1 MRSVAHARMNE
12 ESSKKSELQGVMLAD
27 AFYFHDG
34 TRAKNLH
41 DLVAKLKSIDDE
53 AFSSFVNDRKHDF
66 SEWITF
72 SLKNKKLGE
81 YAEHYRSREA
91 LTEFLE
97 GYLAFA
103 DSMGRESEVAEE
115 KPSQI
120 KAGLAG
126 SQLAEE
132 ESQKLK
138 ADVRETAPLPLSK
151 KPLEEIPVRS
161 QNYKVGIEKTN
172 NSLTEQ
178 EVEEYSR
185 TMSKVRSEINKV
197 FIGQKDVVD
206 KVVLALV
213 CEAHAL
219 LEGVPGLA
227 KSLLVEVLSRVISGT
242 EFKRIQ
248 FLPDM
253 LPSDVIGGQ
262 IYDPKRGEFKTIK
275 GPIFANFVLADEI
288 NRAPPKTHAA
298 LMECMQEK
306 KVNIDVEEFILDK
319 PFLVLATQN
328 PLENKGTYAL
338 PEAVLDRFMFKLDL
352 KYPEKEH
359 EKVIITE
366 NATTEY
372 EIRQK
377 VSPVIDKKY
386 LLYLQSRVKR
396 VYISDAIKDYIID
409 IVHAT
414 RGLNPKIE
422 GIKFIQYGAG
432 PRASIYLGIAS
443 KAQALMRGRNYV
455 MPEDIQ
461 AVAPDILRHRVCL
474 NFKGKAHNISPDK
487 IVEEILMKVGTI

>member
-1 MRSVAHARMNE
+1 MPLAVAEMRQ
-12 ESSKKSELQGVMLAD
+12 L
-27 AFYFHDG
+27 
-34 TRAKNLH
+34 
-41 DLVAKLKSIDDE
+41 LVKLKSISDAE
-53 AFSSFVNDRKHDF
+53 FSIFVNEQKHDF
-66 SEWITF
+66 SEWINNA
-72 SLKNKKLGE
+72 LKSRKLGE
-81 YAEHYRSREA
+81 YAARYRTREA

-97 GYLAFA
+97 DYLTFS
-103 DSMGRESEVAEE
+103 DSMGRDSAEPEIRQAQNQGGNENSEEPAFR
-115 KPSQI
+115 
-120 KAGLAG
+120 G
-126 SQLAEE
+126 
-132 ESQKLK
+132 
-138 ADVRETAPLPLSK
+138 R
-151 KPLEEIPVRS
+151 
-161 QNYKVGIEKTN
+161 NYMVGIEKADR
-172 NSLTEQ
+172 SLTEQ

-206 KVVLALV
+206 KVILTLI
-213 CEAHAL
+213 CDGHAL

-227 KSLLVEVLSRVISGT
+227 KSLLVEVMSRVVSGT

-262 IYDPKRGEFKTIK
+262 IYDPKKGVFKVIK

-298 LMECMQEK
+298 LMECMQER
-306 KVNIDVEEFILDK
+306 KVNIDVEEFILDR

-328 PLENKGTYAL
+328 PIENKGTYAL
-338 PEAVLDRFMFKLDL
+338 PEAVLDRFMVKLIL

-366 NATTEY
+366 NSTTEY
-372 EIRQK
+372 DIKQRL
-377 VSPVIDKKY
+377 SPVIDKSY
-386 LLYLQSRVKR
+386 LLHLQERVKA

-422 GIKFIQYGAG
+422 GIKFIEYGAG

-443 KAQALMRGRNYV
+443 RAQALMRGRNYV

-461 AVAPDILRHRVCL
+461 AVAPDILRHRICL

>member
-1 MRSVAHARMNE
+1 MKE
-12 ESSKKSELQGVMLAD
+12 EASSKSELQMATLD
-27 AFYFHDG
+27 DPFMFHDG
-34 TRAKNLH
+34 AKASNLH
-41 DLVAKLKSIDDE
+41 ELVDRLKAIDDQE
-53 AFSSFVNDRKHDF
+53 FSKFVNERKHDF
-66 SEWITF
+66 SVWIKL
-72 SLKNKKLGE
+72 SLKNRKLSD
-81 YAEHYRSREA
+81 YAAHYRSREA
-91 LTEFLE
+91 LIEFLE

-103 DSMGRESEVAEE
+103 DSMGRDSPEPLKTDVAIQEQPAVPKEPARTASEASLA
-115 KPSQI
+115 KSQ
-120 KAGLAG
+120 G
-126 SQLAEE
+126 
-132 ESQKLK
+132 
-138 ADVRETAPLPLSK
+138 
-151 KPLEEIPVRS
+151 EEIESSRRGR
-161 QNYKVGIEKTN
+161 NYKVGIEKADT
-172 NSLTEQ
+172 SLTEQ

-206 KVVLALV
+206 KVILALI
-213 CEAHAL
+213 CDAHAL

-227 KSLLVEVLSRVISGT
+227 KSLLVEVISRVISGT
-242 EFKRIQ
+242 SFKRIQ
-248 FLPDM
+248 FMPDM

-262 IYDPKRGEFKTIK
+262 IYDPKNATFKTIK
-275 GPIFANFVLADEI
+275 GPIFGNFILADEI

-338 PEAVLDRFMFKLDL
+338 PEAVLDRFMFKLEL

-359 EKVIITE
+359 EKVIITD
-366 NATTEY
+366 NATTQY
-372 EIRQK
+372 EIRK
-377 VSPVIDKKY
+377 KISPVIDKTY
-386 LLYLQSRVKR
+386 LLFLQNRVKS

-443 KAQALMRGRNYV
+443 KAQALLRGRNYV
-455 MPEDIQ
+455 MPEDVQ